1 MRNYINVRVIVALI
15 AFMQLSILVYAA
27 KESKAIPTSNLGKIE
42 KFIAEKMENV
52 GYSLNKFTYGLR
64 RMVTFNYEN
73 QQRMLLDQIVNV
85 AREIASPMNNNTE
98 RRPIFKK
105 DLANLI
111 ENGNMDQTVRN
122 KIKPFVDIILR
133 TTDETMEASR
143 SAYAELLYACR
154 PINQLEILENIQQ
167 VALDMVYNATEE
179 EFPGLKQKLIDL
191 CNSERLYQKI
201 KDEIAPDIEII
212 LKTTDETKALSKEAF
227 GRLKN
232 NIDKRKSYVSQISQ
246 YPLLRDMAVTS
257 LGGLFVGKLLS
268 SPLQN
273 WLANYRKITTQ
284 SKVYDSILDQTYD
297 AAAHKDWNKYHQL
310 MGTLEPLGVQI
321 DETYKSNGEID
332 TMNFHL
338 PKK

>member
-1 MRNYINVRVIVALI
+1 
-15 AFMQLSILVYAA
+15 
-27 KESKAIPTSNLGKIE
+27 
-42 KFIAEKMENV
+42 
-52 GYSLNKFTYGLR
+52 
-64 RMVTFNYEN
+64 
-73 QQRMLLDQIVNV
+73 MLLDQIVNV

-122 KIKPFVDIILR
+122 KIKPLVDIILR

-268 SPLQN
+268 FPLQN

-284 SKVYDSILDQTYD
+284 SKMYDSILDQTYD